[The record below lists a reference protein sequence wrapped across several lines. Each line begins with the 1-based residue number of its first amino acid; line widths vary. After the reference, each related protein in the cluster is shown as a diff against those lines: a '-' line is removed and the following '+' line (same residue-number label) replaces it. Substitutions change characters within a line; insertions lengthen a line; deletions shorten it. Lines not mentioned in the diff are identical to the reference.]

1 MANFEITD
9 LLEAAPMPLILVRDD
24 ERIEAANAAARDIF
38 SLDMA
43 GRHYVTMLRQP
54 QVLGTIEA
62 ALHHGT
68 YGEVQVTLAS
78 IAGDSIWLMRTAP
91 LKGGVLVSFE
101 DRSSLEHASQMRRD
115 FVANV
120 SHELRTPLTAL
131 VGFIQ
136 TLRGPARDDV
146 AARDRFL
153 AIMEREANRMNRL
166 VSDLLSLSRVEA
178 QERMCP
184 TTKVD
189 LCAQMHAAIQ
199 SLGPAAKE
207 RDISV
212 ETKGC
217 DAPVIIAGDADQLL
231 QVFSNL
237 AENAIKYGKKGG
249 KVTITMTKLDHAPGL
264 RKPAVRVDVR
274 DQGDGIEAHHI
285 QRLTERF
292 YRVDDHRSREMG
304 GTGLG
309 LAIVKHIVNRH
320 RGRLRIESERGVGST
335 FSVTLPLA
343 TSRTKTS

>member
-1 MANFEITD
+1 
-9 LLEAAPMPLILVRDD
+9 
-24 ERIEAANAAARDIF
+24 
-38 SLDMA
+38 
-43 GRHYVTMLRQP
+43 
-54 QVLGTIEA
+54 
-62 ALHHGT
+62 
-68 YGEVQVTLAS
+68 
-78 IAGDSIWLMRTAP
+78 
-91 LKGGVLVSFE
+91 
-101 DRSSLEHASQMRRD
+101 
-115 FVANV
+115 
-120 SHELRTPLTAL
+120 
-131 VGFIQ
+131 
-136 TLRGPARDDV
+136 
-146 AARDRFL
+146 
-153 AIMEREANRMNRL
+153 
-166 VSDLLSLSRVEA
+166 
-178 QERMCP
+178 CP

-249 KVTITMTKLDHAPGL
+249 KVTITMTKLDQAPGL

-335 FSVTLPLA
+335 FSVTLPLV
-343 TSRTKTS
+343 TSRTKTP